1 MKIMKSVLKF
11 FLIIGLTL
19 VVAPTVSAQKIPK
32 PSIAVMDVQGILR
45 ESAAAKSI
53 RPQARKMRT
62 KFQKDVRR
70 QQDELRKAEQ
80 TLAQQRSILS
90 SEAFAKKRRDFE
102 SRARQTQKDVQ
113 TRKQALEKAFG
124 GAMEEVRRAL
134 IIVAQ
139 DLAKK
144 HKINIVLPKS
154 VVFLSLTNLDLSK
167 QALIMLD
174 KKLPSVKVVVKEKK

>member
-1 MKIMKSVLKF
+1 MKNMKSVFNVL
-11 FLIIGLTL
+11 LIVGLTL
-19 VVAPTVSAQKIPK
+19 FEASSATAQQIPA

-53 RPQARKMRT
+53 RPQAQKLRAD
-62 KFQKDVRR
+62 FQKDVRR

-90 SEAFAKKRRDFE
+90 PEAFAKKRRDFE
-102 SRARQTQKDVQ
+102 TRARQAQRDVQ
-113 TRKQALEKAFG
+113 ARKQTLEKAFG
-124 GAMEEVRRAL
+124 GAMGKVRRAL

-139 DLAKK
+139 ELAKK

-154 VVFLSLTNLDLSK
+154 VVFLSLKNLDLSK